1 MERSQ
6 SMGTILMAVSALQML
21 VFTLGMLRRSYLAVA
36 LPVMTAMGA
45 VSGLLFWIGYTMV
58 NMEPDLSELDM
69 EEEEAPQPPPA
80 PQPPSP

>member
-6 SMGTILMAVSALQML
+6 TMGTMLMAVSALQML

-36 LPVMTAMGA
+36 LPVLTAMAA
-45 VSGLLFWIGYTMV
+45 VSGLLFWVGYTMV
-58 NMEPDLSELDM
+58 NMEPDLAELDM
-69 EEEEAPQPPPA
+69 EEEEE

>member
-45 VSGLLFWIGYTMV
+45 VSVLLFWIGYTMV
-58 NMEPDLSELDM
+58 NMEPDLAELDM
-69 EEEEAPQPPPA
+69 EEEEE
-80 PQPPSP
+80 PQPPSPQPPSP